1 MSLFR
6 NVKDAFCNLL
16 KSRLFILAAAF
27 MVLFGILLQR
37 VFFLQIVKGSDYL
50 ESFSLKTEREV
61 SLSSTRGNIYDRNGE
76 LLAYS
81 ELSYSVTI
89 KDNGSYPNTK
99 TRNARLNETIYRLI
113 KLIEK
118 NGDSVVNDL
127 GVVYENGGFEY
138 TLEGSALL
146 RLKADVYGKTK
157 VSELEPEEELAT
169 ADALMKY
176 MCGQKKYDIR
186 SSYTEKEK
194 EAYGISVDGYTPE
207 EQLQIATIRFGIS
220 ANSYKRYVATTV
232 ATDVSEET
240 VAAVLENQNELQ
252 GADVEQSSRRVYP
265 DSTYFSAIIGYIG
278 KASADELESLQE
290 KNPEYELNDLV
301 GKSGIEQ
308 YMELELQGTK
318 GYEKMYVDSVGRVI
332 EVSDQKEPV
341 PGNDV
346 YLTIDKD
353 LQIAAYHILEQKLAG
368 ILISKI
374 QNTKQYNPGPNA
386 SAAKIMIP
394 IYDVYYAL
402 IDNHIIDISHFSE
415 EDATDLEKSIY
426 ERFLRKRE
434 QAVEQLI
441 AQLNTENAPA
451 YQNLSQE
458 MKNYMSYIVSDVLM
472 GNNQVLMKDAVDTS
486 DATYIAWT
494 KDEVISLREY
504 LQYAI
509 SMNWIDVSKIAGDSP
524 YLDSQEIFQ
533 SVLDYIR
540 ETLMEDMEFGKMLY
554 KYMLLDDQVSGREVC
569 LLLYEQNVLEY
580 DEVMAERLRSGQISS
595 YNFML
600 EKIRNLEITPA
611 QLALEP
617 CSGGVVIVDSD
628 TGDTLACVT
637 YPSYDNNRLTNV
649 MDSSYYSS
657 LQKDL
662 SSPFVNRV
670 TQENLAPGSTFKPLV
685 AIAGLEEGV
694 ISPSTIIY
702 GAGQF
707 TEITPSPTCWI
718 FNQYGG
724 HHGNETV
731 STAIRDSCNYF
742 FYELGYRLAG
752 GRSGGYNVDQGLGI
766 LDKYA
771 RMFGF
776 GEKSGLELA
785 EYEPQISDEDA
796 VRSAIGQGTNAYSLS
811 HIARYVAALAN
822 RGSVY
827 NLTLLDKLQASD
839 GSLVK
844 EYEPELYGQVDISDS
859 SWNAVDTGMR
869 MVAEDTGSLK
879 ALGDL
884 GLHVAA
890 KTGTAQQSKSHPNH
904 ALTISYA
911 PAEDPE
917 IAVAVRIA
925 NGYTSANTAEVVAEL
940 YKYYYNLVPEEEIIT
955 GTASGSTGQNIAD

>member
-1 MSLFR
+1 M
-6 NVKDAFCNLL
+6 KDALCNLL
-16 KSRLFILAAAF
+16 KSRLFVLAAAF

-37 VFFLQIVKGSDYL
+37 VFYLQIVKGSDYL

-89 KDNGSYPNTK
+89 KDNGSYSNTK

-127 GVVYENGGFEY
+127 GVVWENGGFEY

-169 ADALMKY
+169 ADTLMEY
-176 MCGQKKYDIR
+176 MCGPKKYDIR

-194 EAYGISVDGYTPE
+194 ETYGISADGYTPE

-252 GADVEQSSRRVYP
+252 GADIEQSSRRVYP

-278 KASADELESLQE
+278 KASADELESLKE
-290 KNPEYELNDLV
+290 KNPEYELNDIV

-402 IDNHIIDISHFSE
+402 IDNHIIDISHFSA

-426 ERFLRKRE
+426 ERFLKKRE
-434 QAVEQLI
+434 QAVDQLI

-509 SMNWIDVSKIAGDSP
+509 SMNWIDVTKIAGDSP

-554 KYMLLDDQVSGREVC
+554 KYMLLDDQVSGREIC

-580 DEVMAERLRSGQISS
+580 DEVMAERIRSGQISP

-617 CSGGVVIVDSD
+617 CSGGIVIVDSD

-649 MDSSYYSS
+649 MDSAYYNS

-670 TQENLAPGSTFKPLV
+670 TQENLAPGSTFKPIV

-694 ISPSTIIY
+694 ISPSTVIY

-724 HHGNETV
+724 HHGNENV

-742 FYELGYRLAG
+742 FYEVGYRLAG
-752 GRSGGYNVDQGLGI
+752 GRSGGYNVEQGLGV
-766 LDKYA
+766 LDRYA
-771 RMFGF
+771 RMFGL

-869 MVAEDTGSLK
+869 MVADDTGSLK

-925 NGYTSANTAEVVAEL
+925 NGYTSANTAEVVADL
-940 YKYYYNLVPEEEIIT
+940 YKYYYSLVPEEEIIT

>member
-1 MSLFR
+1 MFR

-157 VSELEPEEELAT
+157 VSELDPKEELAT

-346 YLTIDKD
+346 YLTIDKE

-402 IDNHIIDISHFSE
+402 IDNHIIDISSFFRRRRHRS
-415 EDATDLEKSIY
+415 
-426 ERFLRKRE
+426 RK
-434 QAVEQLI
+434 
-441 AQLNTENAPA
+441 
-451 YQNLSQE
+451 
-458 MKNYMSYIVSDVLM
+458 
-472 GNNQVLMKDAVDTS
+472 
-486 DATYIAWT
+486 
-494 KDEVISLREY
+494 EY
-504 LQYAI
+504 LRA
-509 SMNWIDVSKIAGDSP
+509 VFEKERAGGGTADCAAEYGECSSLSEP
-524 YLDSQEIFQ
+524 FAGNE
-533 SVLDYIR
+533 
-540 ETLMEDMEFGKMLY
+540 E
-554 KYMLLDDQVSGREVC
+554 
-569 LLLYEQNVLEY
+569 LYE
-580 DEVMAERLRSGQISS
+580 
-595 YNFML
+595 
-600 EKIRNLEITPA
+600 
-611 QLALEP
+611 
-617 CSGGVVIVDSD
+617 
-628 TGDTLACVT
+628 
-637 YPSYDNNRLTNV
+637 
-649 MDSSYYSS
+649 
-657 LQKDL
+657 
-662 SSPFVNRV
+662 
-670 TQENLAPGSTFKPLV
+670 
-685 AIAGLEEGV
+685 
-694 ISPSTIIY
+694 
-702 GAGQF
+702 
-707 TEITPSPTCWI
+707 
-718 FNQYGG
+718 
-724 HHGNETV
+724 
-731 STAIRDSCNYF
+731 
-742 FYELGYRLAG
+742 
-752 GRSGGYNVDQGLGI
+752 
-766 LDKYA
+766 
-771 RMFGF
+771 
-776 GEKSGLELA
+776 
-785 EYEPQISDEDA
+785 
-796 VRSAIGQGTNAYSLS
+796 
-811 HIARYVAALAN
+811 
-822 RGSVY
+822 
-827 NLTLLDKLQASD
+827 
-839 GSLVK
+839 
-844 EYEPELYGQVDISDS
+844 LYC
-859 SWNAVDTGMR
+859 
-869 MVAEDTGSLK
+869 L
-879 ALGDL
+879 
-884 GLHVAA
+884 
-890 KTGTAQQSKSHPNH
+890 
-904 ALTISYA
+904 
-911 PAEDPE
+911 
-917 IAVAVRIA
+917 
-925 NGYTSANTAEVVAEL
+925 
-940 YKYYYNLVPEEEIIT
+940 
-955 GTASGSTGQNIAD
+955 

>member
-1 MSLFR
+1 MFK

-157 VSELEPEEELAT
+157 VSELDPKEELAT

-186 SSYTEKEK
+186 GSYTEKEK

-346 YLTIDKD
+346 YLTIDKE

-426 ERFLRKRE
+426 EQFLRKRE

-441 AQLNTENAPA
+441 AQLNMENAPA

-509 SMNWIDVSKIAGDSP
+509 SMNWIDVTKIAGDSP

-580 DEVMAERLRSGQISS
+580 DEVMVERLRSGQISS

-685 AIAGLEEGV
+685 AIAGLEEGA
-694 ISPSTIIY
+694 ISPSTVIY

-869 MVAEDTGSLK
+869 MVADDTGSLK